1 MAILNGA
8 ANAAFTK
15 GISGSLLVL
24 VSDLFTFVM
33 GILYL
38 GISVDHCSTTSQY
51 IGRRVIAILRQ
62 DDSASI
68 ICRKMARIIILIYI
82 SSILCHGLAHFS
94 QTETE
99 YNKPLIVGVGGKEK

>member
-1 MAILNGA
+1 LP
-8 ANAAFTK
+8 F
-15 GISGSLLVL
+15 L
-24 VSDLFTFVM
+24 VSDFFTFIT

-38 GISVDHCSTTSQY
+38 EIRADHCITTSQY

-62 DDSASI
+62 DDSAFI

-82 SSILCHGLAHFS
+82 SSIPCNALMHFC

-99 YNKPLIVGVGGKEK
+99 YNKPLIVGVGGKEN